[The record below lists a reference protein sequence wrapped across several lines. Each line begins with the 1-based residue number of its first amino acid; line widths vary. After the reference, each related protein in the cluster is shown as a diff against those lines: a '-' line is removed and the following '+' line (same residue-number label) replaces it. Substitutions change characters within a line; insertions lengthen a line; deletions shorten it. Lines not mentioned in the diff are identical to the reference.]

1 MLILKNKKIV
11 VYSLIVLIGLYS
23 ISKEEDAP
31 EDRLL
36 SSGDSIVR
44 VYMDKI
50 NNYKNISKYVKNNTF
65 SFLEKIQVLQ
75 DEDEYPQGLCFTND
89 FVLISSYS
97 GIRGELGKVRVFDKD
112 TGEYL
117 ISLGMDP
124 KSHLGGVAYDGRYI
138 WVCNSSKLTIEQI
151 PYDFVKQMVY
161 HNKGRVIDIRNI
173 TKAYRVNNI
182 PSCITYY
189 NGRLWI
195 ATHSVFT
202 KSILI
207 EYDYNDKEDIL
218 YSKESYNIP
227 AKVQGISFAENGRVV
242 LSTSYGRKCTSHLK
256 WYDSVFEMSKDVQ
269 NHRKSIEL
277 PPCSEGIVWENN
289 CIYVLFESAGKKYLD
304 GTDGK
309 GKSKAPIDKIL
320 IIYE

>member
-1 MLILKNKKIV
+1 M
-11 VYSLIVLIGLYS
+11 YSLVVLVGLYS
-23 ISKEEDAP
+23 VSKKENAP

-44 VYMDKI
+44 VYMDEI

-117 ISLGMDP
+117 ISLGMDAR
-124 KSHLGGVAYDGRYI
+124 SHLGGVAYDGKYI
-138 WVCNSSKLTIEQI
+138 WVCNSSKMAVEQI

-161 HNKGRVIDIRNI
+161 HNKGKVIDIRNI
-173 TKAYRVNNI
+173 VKAYRVNNI

-189 NGRLWI
+189 DGRLWI
-195 ATHSVFT
+195 ASHSVFT

-207 EYDYNDKEDIL
+207 EYDYTTLPFNISGL
-218 YSKESYNIP
+218 SKQN
-227 AKVQGISFAENGRVV
+227 ISFPNFPVR
-242 LSTSYGRKCTSHLK
+242 
-256 WYDSVFEMSKDVQ
+256 
-269 NHRKSIEL
+269 
-277 PPCSEGIVWENN
+277 
-289 CIYVLFESAGKKYLD
+289 
-304 GTDGK
+304 
-309 GKSKAPIDKIL
+309 
-320 IIYE
+320 